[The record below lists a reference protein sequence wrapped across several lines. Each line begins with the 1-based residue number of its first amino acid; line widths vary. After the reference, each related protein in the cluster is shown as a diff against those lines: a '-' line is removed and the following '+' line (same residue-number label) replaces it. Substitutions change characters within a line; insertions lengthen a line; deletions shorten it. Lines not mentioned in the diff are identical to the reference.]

1 MLEILKAIQ
10 ADVSE
15 LKSRID
21 KLEALARKQCRKQ
34 CRDSAAMLLMFR
46 GTVGVYDERKK
57 IIEEDVRLLMEAE

>member
-21 KLEALARKQCRKQ
+21 KLEALARKQCR
-34 CRDSAAMLLMFR
+34 DNAA
-46 GTVGVYDERKK
+46 TVR
-57 IIEEDVRLLMEAE
+57 RCF

>member
-1 MLEILKAIQ
+1 MP
-10 ADVSE
+10 
-15 LKSRID
+15 R
-21 KLEALARKQCRKQ
+21 Q